1 MKKNNPFLLLF
12 IFMGFCLAIL
22 YGFFELGDFWMME
35 TTEKILM
42 TIAGLFACVI
52 GVVFCIEIWKS
63 KPDIVAI
70 ENSNDSVKIYYCNN
84 SVLKIETT
92 DIDSFFVLCKKD
104 VTVPA
109 KTKMVVYSSAGILS
123 ENNFSDLQ
131 TLSILCF
138 SGEESNIDKNLYEKL
153 IKDNVKIAICNGNK
167 LNIFKNEKLCS
178 SIVFPIKEN
187 SQKNNLNI
195 SGKIKVSASFEKD
208 K

>member
-1 MKKNNPFLLLF
+1 MKKINPFLLLF

-22 YGFFELGDFWMME
+22 YGFFELGDFKFMNSSL
-35 TTEKILM
+35 EKYYCLGAVVILA
-42 TIAGLFACVI
+42 IFLY
-52 GVVFCIEIWKS
+52 VVFWISIYS
-63 KPDIVAI
+63 

-84 SVLKIETT
+84 SVLRIENA

-104 VTVPA
+104 ATVPA

-123 ENNFSDLQ
+123 ENNFSDLPA
-131 TLSILCF
+131 LAILCF
-138 SGEESNIDKNLYEKL
+138 SGEENNIDKNLYEKL
-153 IKDNVKIAICNGNK
+153 IKGNVKIAICNGNK

-195 SGKIKVSASFEKD
+195 SGKIKFLASFEKD

>member
-1 MKKNNPFLLLF
+1 MKKINPFLLLF

-22 YGFFELGDFWMME
+22 YGFFELGDFKFMNSSL
-35 TTEKILM
+35 EKYCCLGAVVILA
-42 TIAGLFACVI
+42 IFLY
-52 GVVFCIEIWKS
+52 VVFGISIYS
-63 KPDIVAI
+63 

-84 SVLKIETT
+84 SALKIENA

-104 VTVPA
+104 ATVPA
-109 KTKMVVYSSAGILS
+109 KTKMVVYSSADILS
-123 ENNFSDLQ
+123 ENNFSDL
-131 TLSILCF
+131 TDLSILCF
-138 SGEESNIDKNLYEKL
+138 SGEENNIDKSLYEKL
-153 IKDNVKIAICNGNK
+153 IKGNVKIAICNGNK

-187 SQKNNLNI
+187 SQKSNLNI

>member
-22 YGFFELGDFWMME
+22 YGFFELGDFKFMNSSL
-35 TTEKILM
+35 EKYYCLGAVVILA
-42 TIAGLFACVI
+42 IFLY
-52 GVVFCIEIWKS
+52 VVFWISIYS
-63 KPDIVAI
+63 

-84 SVLKIETT
+84 SVLRIENA

-138 SGEESNIDKNLYEKL
+138 SGEENNIDKNLYEKL
-153 IKDNVKIAICNGNK
+153 IKGNVKIAICNGNK

-195 SGKIKVSASFEKD
+195 SGKIKFLASFEKD

>member
-1 MKKNNPFLLLF
+1 MKKINPFLLLF

-22 YGFFELGDFWMME
+22 YGFFELGDFKFMNSSL
-35 TTEKILM
+35 EKYCCLGAVVILA
-42 TIAGLFACVI
+42 IFLY
-52 GVVFCIEIWKS
+52 VVFGISIYS
-63 KPDIVAI
+63 

-84 SVLKIETT
+84 SVLKIENA

-104 VTVPA
+104 ATVPA
-109 KTKMVVYSSAGILS
+109 KTKMVVCSSADILS

-131 TLSILCF
+131 ALSILCF
-138 SGEESNIDKNLYEKL
+138 SGEENNIDKSLYEKL

-195 SGKIKVSASFEKD
+195 SGKIKVSTSFEKN

>member
-1 MKKNNPFLLLF
+1 
-12 IFMGFCLAIL
+12 MGFCLAIL
-22 YGFFELGDFWMME
+22 YGFFELGDFKFMNSSL
-35 TTEKILM
+35 EKYYCLGAVVILA
-42 TIAGLFACVI
+42 IFLY
-52 GVVFCIEIWKS
+52 VVFWISIYS
-63 KPDIVAI
+63 

-84 SVLKIETT
+84 SVLRIENA

-138 SGEESNIDKNLYEKL
+138 SGEENNIDKNLYEKL
-153 IKDNVKIAICNGNK
+153 IKGNVKIAICNGNK

-195 SGKIKVSASFEKD
+195 SGKIKFLASFEKD

>member
-1 MKKNNPFLLLF
+1 MKKINPFLLLF

-22 YGFFELGDFWMME
+22 YGFFELGDFKFMNSSL
-35 TTEKILM
+35 EKYCCLGAVVILA
-42 TIAGLFACVI
+42 IFLY
-52 GVVFCIEIWKS
+52 VVFGISIYS
-63 KPDIVAI
+63 

-84 SVLKIETT
+84 SVLKIENA

-104 VTVPA
+104 ATVPA

-138 SGEESNIDKNLYEKL
+138 SGEENNIDKSLYEKL

-195 SGKIKVSASFEKD
+195 SGKIKFLASFEKD

>member
-22 YGFFELGDFWMME
+22 YGFFELGDFKFMNSSL
-35 TTEKILM
+35 EKYYCLGAVVILA
-42 TIAGLFACVI
+42 IFLY
-52 GVVFCIEIWKS
+52 VVFWISIYS
-63 KPDIVAI
+63 

-84 SVLKIETT
+84 SVLRIENA

-167 LNIFKNEKLCS
+167 LNIFKNKKLCS

>member
-1 MKKNNPFLLLF
+1 
-12 IFMGFCLAIL
+12 MGFCLAIL

-42 TIAGLFACVI
+42 TIFGCLICLITGITVCV
-52 GVVFCIEIWKS
+52 EIWKS

-84 SVLKIETT
+84 SVLKIENA

-104 VTVPA
+104 ATVPA
-109 KTKMVVYSSAGILS
+109 KTKMVVYSSADILS

-131 TLSILCF
+131 TLSVLCF
-138 SGEESNIDKNLYEKL
+138 SGEENNIDKSLYEKL
-153 IKDNVKIAICNGNK
+153 IKGNVKIAICNGNK

-195 SGKIKVSASFEKD
+195 SGKIKVSASFKKD